1 MIYHHTLDGSKL
13 KGELRKDHV
22 KGEAHDMNGSNA
34 SMGYEMNIQE
44 LKCFVFDCHF
54 PALKRLVD
62 LK

>member
-34 SMGYEMNIQE
+34 SMGYEMNIQT
-44 LKCFVFDCHF
+44 CFVWQ
-54 PALKRLVD
+54 ASMRLT
-62 LK
+62 